1 MTQEEK
7 YLNQVEKAMD
17 EQIQALQTES
27 KQNQE
32 KYQALQKQ
40 YTEAFYDEIDIE
52 ERSQYN
58 QELADIKLH
67 IDNCDLKQS
76 ASQNKNHALILQ
88 E

>member
-27 KQNQE
+27 KQSQE

-58 QELADIKLH
+58 QELAYR
-67 IDNCDLKQS
+67 
-76 ASQNKNHALILQ
+76 
-88 E
+88 